1 MHLMATYDCIT
12 VGLLHSWQALLH
24 MHVWKCDFS
33 SLEILD
39 DMHECCHVYFTSEQ
53 FYSHPN
59 FSVNKTMSPV
69 KACQL
74 VPNIKILHP
83 LLSC

>member
-33 SLEILD
+33 FLEILD
-39 DMHECCHVYFTSEQ
+39 DMHEYCHVYFTSEQ

-83 LLSC
+83 LLSY